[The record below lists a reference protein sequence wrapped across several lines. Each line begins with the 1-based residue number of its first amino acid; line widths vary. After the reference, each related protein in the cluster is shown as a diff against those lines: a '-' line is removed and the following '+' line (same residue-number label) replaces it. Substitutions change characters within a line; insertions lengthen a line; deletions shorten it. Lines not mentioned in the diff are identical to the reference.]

1 MTTRRSRSPSPAIR
15 ATRANANS
23 ERSTGLIVQAD
34 PVRERLVVL
43 AKEHSRL
50 LKDIAKKRAQLQATE
65 ELVREL
71 STALAVRTEPIRH
84 RLQQELR
91 TIQATFKALLSP
103 ESRLKRTEK
112 AKVRRV
118 YAEVAEVFGF
128 TEEDAAET
136 DEFPPEEPGRKK
148 RPDHEYRAAP
158 SDQGAGGYSASKPTE
173 DGSKLRALF
182 RKLAIAFHP
191 DKVRDEEAKAER
203 TSLMKDVTR
212 AYEAGDLARL
222 VEMER
227 TLFAQ
232 SPAED
237 DAASFARRI
246 AELVQM
252 NTELRRQLRSLTSDL
267 KLAAMGLPLDVNLK
281 APNARDVANE
291 EIAALVASLEKEER
305 RVVALREFVGDYADG
320 RIDLTTFLAGPDLHE
335 EHDDTDQFAPVY
347 DDFSEDLLDELM
359 QHLHARPRKSRR
371 TAGGKR
377 R

>member
-1 MTTRRSRSPSPAIR
+1 MTRRSRTPSPASAR
-15 ATRANANS
+15 ATTHVDS
-23 ERSTGLIVQAD
+23 EPSAELILKPD
-34 PVRERLVVL
+34 PVRERLTIL

-50 LKDIAKKRAQLQATE
+50 LKDIGKKRAQLQATE

-71 STALAVRTEPIRH
+71 STTLAVRTEPVRH
-84 RLQQELR
+84 RLQEELR
-91 TIQATFKALLSP
+91 TIQATFKTLLSP
-103 ESRLKRTEK
+103 ESHLKRTEK

-118 YAEVAEVFGF
+118 YAEVSEVFGF
-128 TEEDAAET
+128 KEEDPAVT
-136 DEFPPEEPGRKK
+136 DEIPPVKPRGKK
-148 RPDHEYRAAP
+148 RNQHEHRDEA
-158 SDQGAGGYSASKPTE
+158 SSHGAGGYSASKPTD

-191 DKVRDEEAKAER
+191 DKVRDEATKAER

-227 TLFAQ
+227 SLLAQ
-232 SPAED
+232 SPPED

-246 AELVQM
+246 DEMVQM

-281 APNARDVANE
+281 APNAREAANA
-291 EIAALVASLEKEER
+291 EIASLVAALEKEER
-305 RVVALREFVGDYADG
+305 RVVALREFVSDFADG

-335 EHDDTDQFAPVY
+335 DSVDHDEIGPIY
-347 DDFSEDLLDELM
+347 DDFGEDLLDELL
-359 QHLHARPRKSRR
+359 QHLHARPQKSRR
-371 TAGGKR
+371 THGKKR